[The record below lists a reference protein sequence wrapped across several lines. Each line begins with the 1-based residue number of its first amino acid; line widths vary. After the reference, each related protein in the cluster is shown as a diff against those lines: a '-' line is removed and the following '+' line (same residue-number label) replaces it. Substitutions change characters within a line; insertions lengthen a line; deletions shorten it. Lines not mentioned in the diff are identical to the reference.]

1 VTFEIEVNGRMRRVS
16 VERPGP
22 GRYHV
27 TVDGTVHEVDASRVG
42 DYGLSLLLD
51 GGTGMSREVQIAPAG
66 APGEL
71 LVGLDGRTVA
81 VTVNARRTRRGGPD
95 GLSPAD
101 GEQEVVAPMP
111 GRVVRILVAPGDQV
125 AARQAVIVVEAMKM
139 ENELRSP
146 KAGRVKHVAV
156 TPGTSVDGGRV
167 LIVIE

>member
-27 TVDGTVHEVDASRVG
+27 NVDGIVHEVDAARVG

-51 GGTGMSREVQIAPAG
+51 GGSGTSREVFVTPAG
-66 APGEL
+66 AQGEL

-81 VTVNARRTRRGGPD
+81 VTVNARRTRRGGAD
-95 GLSPAD
+95 RASHTD

-111 GRVVRILVAPGDQV
+111 GRVVRILVAPGDRV
-125 AARQAVIVVEAMKM
+125 ADRQALIVVEAMKM
-139 ENELRSP
+139 ENELRTDREGTVAEIHTREGVSVE
-146 KAGRVKHVAV
+146 AGALLV
-156 TPGTSVDGGRV
+156 
-167 LIVIE
+167 VIQ

>member
-1 VTFEIEVNGRMRRVS
+1 MTFEIEVNGRMRRVS

-27 TVDGTVHEVDASRVG
+27 NVDGIVHEVDAARVG

-51 GGTGMSREVQIAPAG
+51 GSSGTSREVFVTPAG
-66 APGEL
+66 AQGEL

-81 VTVNARRTRRGGPD
+81 VTVNARRTRRGGAD
-95 GLSPAD
+95 RASHTD

-111 GRVVRILVAPGDQV
+111 GRVVRILVAPGDRV
-125 AARQAVIVVEAMKM
+125 ADRQAVIVVEAMKM

-156 TPGTSVDGGRV
+156 TPGMSVDGGRV